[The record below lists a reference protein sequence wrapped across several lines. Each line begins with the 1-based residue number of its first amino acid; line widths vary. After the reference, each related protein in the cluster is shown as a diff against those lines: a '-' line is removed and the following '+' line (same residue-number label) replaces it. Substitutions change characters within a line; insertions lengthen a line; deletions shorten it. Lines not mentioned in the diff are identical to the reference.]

1 MSDTADFR
9 SLIAMIKIAGKI
21 GILGTGTHGDFSLE
35 SKIHCDEHIKS
46 SMCPWLKET
55 TQHNAC

>member
-9 SLIAMIKIAGKI
+9 SLVATIKIAGKI
-21 GILGTGTHGDFSLE
+21 GILGTGTRGDFSLE
-35 SKIHCDEHIKS
+35 SKLRRDEHIKS
-46 SMCPWLKET
+46 SMCHWLKET